1 MQETHARRVREVE
14 ELIKEVRREL
24 LASACQP
31 SQQLNLIDALQ
42 RLGVAYHLDR
52 EIQEALEHMHAG
64 YYDNKA
70 DGSGDDDND
79 LYNVALRFRLLRQQ
93 GLPVSCGMLSIWHA
107 VTPHIYFFGLRI

>member
-31 SQQLNLIDALQ
+31 SQQLNLIDELQ

-52 EIQEALEHMHAG
+52 DIQEALEQHMHAG
-64 YYDNKA
+64 YDHDNKRA
-70 DGSGDDDND
+70 DSSGDDDYDHD

-93 GLPVSCGMLSIWHA
+93 GFRVSCGM
-107 VTPHIYFFGLRI
+107 P